1 MSCLA
6 LFRAALLVAPLA
18 LPSSSLAAIRSGLDP
33 AVIQRDL
40 ASVVPEEMAR
50 RHLVGAVVVIVDRE
64 GVILAE
70 GYGHADL
77 DQQTPVRPEH
87 TTFRAAS
94 VSKLLTTTAVVQ
106 LVERG
111 SIDLDRELATYIEG
125 LELPCRDGRP
135 ITPRH
140 LLTHSAGLSEGF
152 IGSQART
159 RPEWLP
165 LRDYVGRGLPAQFA
179 SAGEIISYAN
189 YDIGLAGLL
198 VESVNG
204 LPFHEVV
211 SREILQPLGMSRSS
225 FGMEPAVLDGIAQ
238 GYVFVSGSQR
248 RIPVD
253 FRNNRASGG
262 LVTSGLDM
270 GRFLRVFLN
279 GGEVDGTRI
288 LRPETT
294 AAMLSRQL
302 SQHPGMKGIGFGFW
316 ELEIDGRSYWG
327 HDGDVVG
334 WNARALLMPERGL
347 GLFMAY
353 TGTDT
358 LKAFGDRV
366 ASTVFG
372 PSQPPSAPERLP
384 RAVVADAGRLDGLYR
399 WTHRARDGRSSVHA
413 VLAGAVPGA
422 SGCIWGAGT
431 QQRAGP
437 LPDESLGAG
446 RRGSV
451 PRNRWGSKAL
461 LPGEGRKNHSPL
473 PGYLPHPDGARADRV
488 VGIGACAGD
497 ARSRLPGGVSRDE
510 RLRSRWPSSLASAQR
525 DRARERGRPCL
536 PDRIPARD
544 GSPHVRVRSPAATGG
559 HRSTRNSAVLLR
571 RSARRTVAPGAAGRG
586 ARHRRRTRR
595 SNGARSWG
603 PPRGTRPR
611 RVRLAAGRVC
621 GLPPPLEPA
630 RLPLLKWIRGVPCS
644 HVRMPGAAGSTSG
657 GAGCSATSSWQA
669 RPLPNK
675 IYLDSSRK
683 LNLALDGI
691 DAEGPTAVVSPTSW
705 VERSGSGP

>member
-152 IGSQART
+152 IGWQART
-159 RPEWLP
+159 RAEWLP
-165 LRDYVGRGLPAQFA
+165 LRDYLERGLPAQFA
-179 SAGEIISYAN
+179 PAGEIISYAN

-372 PSQPPSAPERLP
+372 PSQAVRARERSP
-384 RAVVADAGRLDGLYR
+384 RVVFAGAGRLEGLYR
-399 WTHRARDGRSSVHA
+399 WTRTARATPDRLFTPYWLVQYRARVDASGELELSNALGLFPTSRWEPVGADLFQEIGGARRLSFQEKDGRITHLFLDTSPIPMA
-413 VLAGAVPGA
+413 LERIA
-422 SGCIWGAGT
+422 WW
-431 QQRAGP
+431 
-437 LPDESLGAG
+437 E
-446 RRGSV
+446 SV
-451 PRNRWGSKAL
+451 PVQATLVVVFLVAFLVMSACG
-461 LPGEGRKNHSPL
+461 
-473 PGYLPHPDGARADRV
+473 V
-488 VGIGACAGD
+488 VG
-497 ARSRLPGGVSRDE
+497 L
-510 RLRSRWPSSLASAQR
+510 LRSRPLSGIALASAA
-525 DRARERGRPCL
+525 DLAFLIAFPPAMGLHMFASDLL
-536 PDRIPARD
+536 PLPEAIVPHGIPPFFYGVPPGAQLLLAL
-544 GSPHVRVRSPAATGG
+544 PVVALVIA
-559 HRSTRNSAVLLR
+559 AVLVV
-571 RSARRTVAPGAAGRG
+571 RTVLARG
-586 ARHRRRTRR
+586 ARR
-595 SNGARSWG
+595 GALG
-603 PPRGTRPR
+603 
-611 RVRLAAGRVC
+611 LAAFV
-621 GLPPPLEPA
+621 
-630 RLPLLKWIRGVPCS
+630 LLQAGF
-644 HVRMPGAAGSTSG
+644 AAFLRH
-657 GAGCSATSSWQA
+657 W
-669 RPLPNK
+669 
-675 IYLDSSRK
+675 
-683 LNLALDGI
+683 NLLGYHF
-691 DAEGPTAVVSPTSW
+691 
-705 VERSGSGP
+705 